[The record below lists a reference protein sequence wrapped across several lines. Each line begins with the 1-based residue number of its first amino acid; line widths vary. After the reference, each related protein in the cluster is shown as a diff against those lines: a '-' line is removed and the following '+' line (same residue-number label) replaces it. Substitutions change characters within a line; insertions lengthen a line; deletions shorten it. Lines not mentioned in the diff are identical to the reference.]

1 MRVWMMVALATMA
14 AACGRQPSDAPDPG
28 QMVALWDGREPGR
41 LRASAEARWCARDS
55 TLELFAFGDER
66 AVGLVFGAP
75 SGSAIEG
82 EQTVVVP
89 GSLLTPGA
97 VTGVFRIMYRD
108 GVFGYQSREGQVEVV
123 QATAEHLTGRFSL
136 ALTERTTMDLLNVRG
151 AFRDVPITPADEP
164 CGARAPRVA
173 TTF

>member
-1 MRVWMMVALATMA
+1 MRVWTMVVLATMTM
-14 AACGRQPSDAPDPG
+14 ACGRQPADAPGPG
-28 QMVALWDGREPGR
+28 QMVVLWDGREPGR
-41 LRASAEARWCARDS
+41 LRAAAEARWCARDS
-55 TLELFAFGDER
+55 TLELFAYGDER

-75 SGSAIEG
+75 PGSVIEG

-89 GSLLTPGA
+89 GSRLTPGTVA
-97 VTGVFRIMYRD
+97 GVFRIMYRD

-123 QATAEHLTGRFSL
+123 QATADHLTGRFAL
-136 ALTERTTMDLLNVRG
+136 VLTERTAMDPLNVRG
-151 AFRDVPITPADEP
+151 AFREVPVTPADEP